1 MSSLDFRYSR
11 PQNLQFSKRTNSRLP
26 YLSLMDTG
34 DHTPGVQDLRLCWAN
49 PPYQQQHLLLS
60 SPRLFP
66 PESFGFGGSGSDW
79 EPSTLTQATDSRLV
93 GRSDFWPATAVS
105 TSPESLTRLS
115 CCVGGRGG
123 RGWRKSERELCNF
136 ELFQVWEMSTEEVP
150 LELGVIRV
158 KSRDS

>member
-1 MSSLDFRYSR
+1 M
-11 PQNLQFSKRTNSRLP
+11 NSGLS
-26 YLSLMDTG
+26 YLSLTDTG

-66 PESFGFGGSGSDW
+66 LESFGFGGSGSDW
-79 EPSTLTQATDSRLV
+79 EPSTLTQSTDSRLV
-93 GRSDFWPATAVS
+93 GRSNFWPATAVP
-105 TSPESLTRLS
+105 TSPESLTRLP
-115 CCVGGRGG
+115 CFVEGRGWGRG
-123 RGWRKSERELCNF
+123 RGWRKSEGELCNF
-136 ELFQVWEMSTEEVP
+136 ELSQVWEMSTEEVP